1 MTSFSIYSF
10 FYLFDY
16 FLFHYYNFHFRFLGP
31 FGEFADYVPSTS
43 LLDFEN
49 STMKAH
55 QKEDNTMNINR
66 LWVEFQ
72 SLAQQNLLSPESA
85 SLAPL
90 ECLYPPLP
98 YGSTEKPP
106 MQNLIQDLDSM
117 YTGIPP
123 PGGIPSTAQ
132 DKSSSSTMS
141 GKSKTIKYLRIFFLE
156 LILFFIQIYLI
167 FLFRSF
173 FFISLRS

>member
-1 MTSFSIYSF
+1 MLLLLVFIFNLLSS
-10 FYLFDY
+10 
-16 FLFHYYNFHFRFLGP
+16 GP
-31 FGEFADYVPSTS
+31 FGEFADFVSTTS

-49 STMKAH
+49 STIKAH

-66 LWVEFQ
+66 LWTDFQ
-72 SLAQQNLLSPESA
+72 SSAQQNLLSSESE

-117 YTGIPP
+117 FTGIPP

-132 DKSSSSTMS
+132 DKSSSSTVS
-141 GKSKTIKYLRIFFLE
+141 GKSKKMPP
-156 LILFFIQIYLI
+156 LIL
-167 FLFRSF
+167 
-173 FFISLRS
+173 